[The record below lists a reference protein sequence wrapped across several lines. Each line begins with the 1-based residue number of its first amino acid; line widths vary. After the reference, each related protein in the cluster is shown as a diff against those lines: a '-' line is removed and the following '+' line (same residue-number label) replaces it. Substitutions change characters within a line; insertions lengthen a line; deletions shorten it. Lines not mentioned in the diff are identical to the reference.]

1 MSPKTIAQRTCS
13 LEKKKVI
20 YVNNE
25 MIILVKIIILQHYPM
40 STD

>member
-20 YVNNE
+20 YVNNGNDYFCE
-25 MIILVKIIILQHYPM
+25 NYYFRIIP
-40 STD
+40 